1 MRYKSESKLIQCR
14 PRSPKASLSVLKLA
28 GGSALLLLVS
38 LVAFASAA
46 QARDPEANSVW
57 APGAI
62 TLDGQR
68 TDWPENSISSLPD
81 VKGAS
86 FGVCNDSQNVYVM
99 LCFQNDQWARVIKMG
114 GLTVWL
120 DPQGK
125 KKKQFMLKLVG
136 GPSWEEIMK
145 ASGRTPRQNQR
156 TPGDSG
162 QESGR
167 ERMRRADTVFT
178 CMQKDYLEEKAIPIN
193 GKEGPAAAFAIDK
206 GFFVYEFSVPLR
218 ESSVLYYGLG
228 TQPGQAISVGLVWG
242 DIDRSSMRG
251 QGNESGFQMGDR
263 PGRGGF
269 GGGGGFPGGMG
280 RGGGHREG
288 GEGGEGQRQMPQKE
302 EVWLRARLAS
312 TDAPS
317 KTETK

>member
-1 MRYKSESKLIQCR
+1 MRHNSNSNRLPNELRKRGITL
-14 PRSPKASLSVLKLA
+14 PRLNEIVPCV
-28 GGSALLLLVS
+28 LLLLSSVLAFT
-38 LVAFASAA
+38 LVA
-46 QARDPEANSVW
+46 EAKDSETNSIW
-57 APGAI
+57 TPSTI

-68 TDWPENSISSLPD
+68 TDWPGNSISSLPD

-136 GPSWEEIMK
+136 GPGWEEIMK
-145 ASGRTPRQNQR
+145 ASGRSPRPNQR
-156 TPGDSG
+156 TPSDSD
-162 QESGR
+162 QENGR
-167 ERMRRADTVFT
+167 ERMRRSDTVFT

-193 GKEGPAAAFAIDK
+193 GKEGPAAAFAVDK

-228 TQPGQAISVGLVWG
+228 AQPGQAISVGLVWG
-242 DIDRSSMRG
+242 DIDRSNMGG
-251 QGNESGFQMGDR
+251 QRNETGFQMGDR

-269 GGGGGFPGGMG
+269 GGGGFPGEMG
-280 RGGGHREG
+280 RGGGRREG
-288 GEGGEGQRQMPQKE
+288 GGEGQRQMPQKE
-302 EVWLRARLAS
+302 EVWLKARLAS
-312 TDAPS
+312 TESADKTDS
-317 KTETK
+317 K